1 MTCAIAVRER
11 TLGLLDHISAVMSV
25 ARGGRKRRVFGAR
38 KLWLRSAIEAVIG
51 YMKTDGHLDRNL
63 LKGRHGDHV
72 GVVSTKFYS

>member
-25 ARGGRKRRVFGAR
+25 ARGGQKRRVFGAR

-63 LKGRHGDHV
+63 LKGRHDDHA